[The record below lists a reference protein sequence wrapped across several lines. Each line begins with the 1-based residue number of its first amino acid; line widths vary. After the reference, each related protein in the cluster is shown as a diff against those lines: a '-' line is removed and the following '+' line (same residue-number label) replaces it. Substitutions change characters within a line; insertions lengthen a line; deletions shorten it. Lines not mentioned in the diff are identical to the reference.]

1 MPTVV
6 LRLMLFVRRS
16 LESAFCPLR
25 FRRTISFRTRKSSG
39 SLCRLAANY
48 ERIKTRAGRL
58 SGARVTYGGGKPPMA
73 ETIPGRLA
81 AARARR
87 ISRMRYL
94 VTGGAGFIGS
104 NTVDELVR
112 RGHSVV
118 VLDDLTS
125 GKEDNLAEIRN
136 KITFIKG
143 SITDIEVVRKAV
155 HEAEFVLH
163 LAARTSVPKSVKDP
177 IETNRINIDGTLN
190 VLVAARDA
198 KVKRVVFAAS
208 SSAYGETPTL
218 PKVEKMEP
226 QPISPYGV
234 TKYVGELYAQTF
246 GRCYGLENVSLRY
259 FNIFGPRQDPSSPYS
274 GVLAKFCTA
283 ALEETQPIIFGD
295 GEQTRDFTYVE
306 NAVQAN
312 VLAFEAPNVSGRVFN
327 VGVGG
332 RFSLNQTVAL
342 LNKIAGKSLESKYEP
357 ARDGD
362 IRDSQADISRAR
374 EFLGY
379 EPAVAFEEGLRR
391 TFDWY
396 RATQEKANATPTPAS
411 APMPTPPK

>member
-1 MPTVV
+1 
-6 LRLMLFVRRS
+6 
-16 LESAFCPLR
+16 
-25 FRRTISFRTRKSSG
+25 
-39 SLCRLAANY
+39 
-48 ERIKTRAGRL
+48 
-58 SGARVTYGGGKPPMA
+58 
-73 ETIPGRLA
+73 
-81 AARARR
+81 
-87 ISRMRYL
+87 MRYL

-118 VLDDLTS
+118 VLDDLSS
-125 GKEDNLAEIRN
+125 GKEENLSDIRN

-143 SITDIEVVRKAV
+143 SITDIEVVRKAM
-155 HEAEFVLH
+155 HEAEYVLH
-163 LAARTSVPKSVKDP
+163 LAARTSVPRSVKDP
-177 IETNRINIDGTLN
+177 IETNKINIDGTLN
-190 VLVAARDA
+190 VLVAAKEL

-218 PKVEKMEP
+218 PKVETIQP

-234 TKYVGELYAQTF
+234 TKYVGELYGQTF

-283 ALEETQPIIFGD
+283 FLEETQPVVFGD
-295 GEQTRDFTYVE
+295 GEQTRDFTYVD

-312 VLAFEAPNVSGRVFN
+312 LLACEAPNVSGKVFN
-327 VGVGG
+327 VGCAA
-332 RFSLNQTVAL
+332 RISLNEVLHAL
-342 LNKIAGKSLESKYEP
+342 AKITGKPLEAKHEP

-362 IRDSQADISRAR
+362 IRDSLADISQAK

-379 EPAVAFEEGLRR
+379 NPQVSFEDGLSR
-391 TFDWY
+391 TLEWY
-396 RATQEKANATPTPAS
+396 RASQSKAAVKTEK
-411 APMPTPPK
+411 